1 MSEFRFQEGEINGF
15 FVMKRNS
22 FDDHRGS
29 FSRLYSRTIFGQ
41 NTDFAGIEHVN
52 LSINPTKYTLRGFHY
67 SLTDASETKI
77 FHCITGSIFNVTVDV
92 RKNSVTYGKKKVIE
106 LSSNDKI
113 SIMVPAGC
121 ANAWMT
127 TQADTQILYLVS
139 AEYQISKERG
149 FRYDDPQLGVKWP
162 ASPSQISEKDL
173 TWSRFDSLTVSD
185 SD

>member
-1 MSEFRFQEGEINGF
+1 MSEFRFQEGEIDGY
-15 FVMKRNS
+15 FVMTRNS

-29 FSRLYSRTIFGQ
+29 FSRLYSRTIFRD
-41 NTDFAGIEHVN
+41 NIDFAGIEHVN
-52 LSINPTKYTLRGFHY
+52 LSINPAKHTLRGFHY
-67 SLTDASETKI
+67 SLTDAGEKKI

-92 RKNSVTYGKKKVIE
+92 RKNSATYGKKKVIE
-106 LSSNDKI
+106 VSSNDKL

-149 FRYDDPQLGVKWP
+149 FRYDDPEFGIKWP
-162 ASPSQISEKDL
+162 AVPSQISQKDSN
-173 TWSRFDSLTVSD
+173 WMRFES
-185 SD
+185 